1 MLEKRRDEYNLEYSW
16 AVIAIAL
23 SAEAHAFL
31 IVQVMEEG
39 ELQIPEIS
47 ENEVRE
53 ATGAE

>member
-1 MLEKRRDEYNLEYSW
+1 MSW
-16 AVIAIAL
+16 YYAIGQ
-23 SAEAHAFL
+23 EQKGP
-31 IVQVMEEG
+31 VEEG